1 MYTTTPAAPKETAE
15 VLEDLRDELVRII
28 DAKLYGAQ
36 RSRTETERYDRSPEQ
51 DLMSQKEVC
60 RLLRL
65 SKPTV
70 IDYEKRGL
78 LHVLRIGRRVYY
90 RRSEIMRTLE
100 GDPSFRKAL
109 R

>member
-1 MYTTTPAAPKETAE
+1 MYTNTPVAPKETAQ
-15 VLEDLRDELVRII
+15 VLEELRDELVRII

-36 RSRTETERYDRSPEQ
+36 RSRTETERYDQRPEN
-51 DLMSQKEVC
+51 DLMSQRDVC

-65 SKPTV
+65 SKPT
-70 IDYEKRGL
+70 IIAYERRGL

-100 GDPSFRKAL
+100 GGPSFQKAL